1 MSAPRAEPRFF
12 KRHRRV
18 MPMVEQIAVIIE
30 RVIDPSIRP
39 KPVRQPSLEFW
50 KDFNEDLKAAKTPE
64 AKDAVWRRYAEAK
77 ADFRPNRRQ
86 RRGSTLD
93 PVKYRALTREQRERL
108 IFLAERMDANT
119 HEPGKHGGCLKRT
132 GLQVLRILLFHFHN
146 VHNGRCDP
154 SLDTIAK
161 AAGMAR
167 STVAKALNRLEEA
180 GIIERIRRARWI
192 RLNGRKRCVQWSN
205 AYLLNVPYHFRK
217 DEGDYANSA
226 KSSKSGK
233 KPETTAADIKNQ
245 PPMHPDVAAALAR
258 LGNAMAARQEIE
270 NQRAKQA
277 MTPP

>member
-1 MSAPRAEPRFF
+1 
-12 KRHRRV
+12 
-18 MPMVEQIAVIIE
+18 MVEQIADIID
-30 RVIDPSIRP
+30 RVIDPSTRP
-39 KPVRQPSLEFW
+39 KPESQPSLSFW
-50 KDFNEDLKAAKTPE
+50 RDFNEELKAAKTPE
-64 AKDAVWRRYAEAK
+64 AKEAVWKRYAAEK
-77 ADFRPNRRQ
+77 ANPKPNRRQ

-93 PVKYRALTREQRERL
+93 PVKYRPLTREQRARL
-108 IFLAERMDANT
+108 SFLAEKFDAHT
-119 HEPGKHGGCLKRT
+119 RDPGKHGGHLKRT

-226 KSSKSGK
+226 KSSESGK

-245 PPMHPDVAAALAR
+245 PPMPEDLAAALAR
-258 LGNAMAARQEIE
+258 LGNAIAARAERE
-270 NQRAKQA
+270 NELRRQ
-277 MTPP
+277 